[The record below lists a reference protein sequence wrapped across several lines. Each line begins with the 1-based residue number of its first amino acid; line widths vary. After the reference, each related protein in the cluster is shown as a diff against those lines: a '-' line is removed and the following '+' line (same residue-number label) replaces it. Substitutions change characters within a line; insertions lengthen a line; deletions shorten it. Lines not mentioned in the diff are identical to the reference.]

1 MTVHLVQLHLIAQRG
16 YGGSVQ
22 DEALG
27 IMCVFVIVA
36 IFLFGF
42 WLHRAFE
49 HGRGPIIIRNSRR
62 PVA

>member
-1 MTVHLVQLHLIAQRG
+1 MTVHFVQLDLIAQRG

-27 IMCVFVIVA
+27 IMCVFVIA
-36 IFLFGF
+36 TIFLFGF

-49 HGRGPIIIRNSRR
+49 HGRGR
-62 PVA
+62 

>member
-1 MTVHLVQLHLIAQRG
+1 MTVHLAQLHLIAQRG

-49 HGRGPIIIRNSRR
+49 HGRGR
-62 PVA
+62 